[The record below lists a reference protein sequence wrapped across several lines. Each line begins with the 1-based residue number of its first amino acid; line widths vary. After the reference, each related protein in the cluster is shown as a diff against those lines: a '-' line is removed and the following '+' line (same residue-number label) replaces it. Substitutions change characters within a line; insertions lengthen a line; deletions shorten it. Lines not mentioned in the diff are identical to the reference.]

1 MDGLFLIDKP
11 RGLTSHDVVRA
22 VRRLLKTRR
31 VGHTGTLD
39 PMATGVLPVAVGD
52 GTRLVQFLMAG
63 DKSYRATLKLGEDT
77 ETYDAEG
84 AVTSQRPVPDFS
96 ETQIC
101 AACQSFVGE
110 IDQIPP
116 MFSAIKKDGVA
127 LHRLARQGIEIERE
141 ARRVTISRIDVLEV
155 RLPFVTLEIDC
166 SKGTYIRS
174 LAYDLGQVLGTGA
187 HLTELRR
194 TRNGFFTEKDC
205 VELAALQAMDISE
218 FPVLSPLDA
227 LRGFPLVNLSSEAAK
242 ALGFGIP
249 PALSGLVGECK
260 AEPGDVVG
268 LVYENRLAALAR
280 FAPERQKE
288 RRGDFELI
296 RVLNPSNPE

>member
-1 MDGLFLIDKP
+1 MDGLLLIDKP
-11 RGLTSHDVVRA
+11 RGLTSHDVVRS

-63 DKSYRATLKLGEDT
+63 DKSYRATLKLGEET

-84 AVTSQRPVPDFS
+84 TVTSRLPVPDFS
-96 ETQIC
+96 ETQIR
-101 AACQSFVGE
+101 AACQAFVGE

-174 LAYDLGQVLGTGA
+174 LAYDLGRALGTGA

-205 VELAALQAMDISE
+205 VALAALQAMDTAE
-218 FPVLSPLDA
+218 FPLLSPIDA
-227 LRGFPLVNLSSEAAK
+227 LRGFPLVVLNVEAVK

-249 PALSGLVGECK
+249 PGLSGLVGECK

-268 LVYENRLAALAR
+268 LVYENRLQHWLDL
-280 FAPERQKE
+280 PPSG
-288 RRGDFELI
+288 RRKGAEI
-296 RVLNPSNPE
+296 SNLSVF